1 MLRNIRLLYIHN
13 FLTDFWPQWPYLVI
27 YFPSITGSYVSAMS
41 VLAVETLSAA
51 LMDIPTGIF
60 SDRLGRRVTIATGS
74 FCAALG
80 IAFYAMAHGLGL
92 LYVGAFFF
100 GLGQCLFSG
109 NNSALLYETLKA
121 AGKEDEFHHYRGSTG
136 SMYQLALCLSAL
148 SAIFLSHYG
157 LRAIFTV
164 AVIPQVLGIFVSL
177 MFSEPR
183 VHIAQNQKS
192 LTVFKQAAIKIYH
205 NPRLMLLV
213 LGRALNYGTGE
224 AGFKFKGAFIAQL
237 WPVWAVGLYRAMN
250 HTLGFLGF
258 WFSGRLLDRFKA
270 AYMFVVR
277 DVYWFFGNISAVLL
291 NNFWAPFPMVIGS
304 FFFGPGEVAS
314 DHLMQI
320 EFTDEQRAT
329 MGSLASSV
337 TSVIFAIAA
346 IAIGAISDHFGI
358 TVAVAFGAFMQLTSL
373 PVYVWLFRRDF

>member
-60 SDRLGRRVTIATGS
+60 SDRLGRRVTIAAGS

-80 IAFYAMAHGLGL
+80 IAFYAMAHGLGM

-157 LRAIFTV
+157 LRAIFAA

-177 MFSEPR
+177 MFTEPR
-183 VHIAQNQKS
+183 VHLAQNQKS

-224 AGFKFKGAFIAQL
+224 AGFKFKGAFIALL

-270 AYMFVVR
+270 VYLFVVR
-277 DVYWFFGNISAVLL
+277 DIYWFFGNITAVLL

-346 IAIGAISDHFGI
+346 VAIGLVSDRFGV
-358 TVAVAFGAFMQLTSL
+358 TVGVAFGAFMQLTSL
-373 PVYVWLFRRDF
+373 PVYLWLFRRDF